1 MTGAVTAFYLFD
13 VAQEIRLPALRTA
26 LGDRV
31 SDATL
36 ADKSPGQPRLH
47 YIDAPLVADGASLG
61 CAELDGF
68 RVRVKFYKYG
78 VISLMLTREFAGTWG
93 DLTVLGQDLIESEPL
108 EAHATAACRAVVGRV
123 GTALVGARAQWLQED
138 YLVFAITALDSA
150 VSATGAAGP
159 AGGLADAVMSEHGA
173 DIAQLLRGER
183 QALSGQE
190 RDEVLRH
197 RMSYLADDLIVP
209 AWNAAFVL
217 DTAAALPAILEILEF
232 ANSQL
237 LEFRYHD
244 EQLESQLTRIYAELQ
259 RPHLFDRWTGRRHR
273 RAARHLQALLIDVN
287 ELTDHAENALKFVGD
302 VYAAR
307 LFTQVAA
314 RLQLDGWKRNVQEKL
329 KTLDDI
335 YRFAVEQTGMAQANI
350 LELTIVVIM
359 VIEFSLFLAG
369 IMK

>member
-1 MTGAVTAFYLFD
+1 MTGGVTAFYLFD
-13 VAQEIRLPALRTA
+13 VAQEIRLPALRLA

-36 ADKSPGQPRLH
+36 GDKTPGQPRLH
-47 YIDAPLVADGASLG
+47 YIEPPLVADGASLG

-68 RVRVKFYKYG
+68 RVRFKFYNYG
-78 VISLMLTREFAGTWG
+78 VVSVMLTRDFNGTWH
-93 DLTVLGQDLIESEPL
+93 DLASLGQDLIESEPL
-108 EAHATAACRAVVGRV
+108 ETHASDACRAVVDTIRA
-123 GTALVGARAQWLQED
+123 ALVGARATWLGED
-138 YLVFAITALDSA
+138 YLVFAITGLDAPASA
-150 VSATGAAGP
+150 AEVI
-159 AGGLADAVMSEHGA
+159 DAHGA

-183 QALSGQE
+183 QALSPQE

-197 RMSYLADDLIVP
+197 RMSYLVDDVVVP

-217 DTAAALPAILEILEF
+217 DSAASVPATLEILEF

-244 EQLESQLTRIYAELQ
+244 DQLEGQLARIYADLQ
-259 RPHLFDRWTGRRHR
+259 QPRVTDRWTGRRHR
-273 RAARHLQALLIDVN
+273 RAAWQLQALLIDVN

-302 VYAAR
+302 VYSAR

-314 RLQLDGWKRNVQEKL
+314 RLRLDDWKRNVQEKL

-350 LELTIVVIM
+350 LELAIVLIM
-359 VIEFSLFLAG
+359 VIEFGLFLAG
-369 IMK
+369 VMK

>member
-1 MTGAVTAFYLFD
+1 VIGCVTAFYLFD
-13 VAQEIRLPALRTA
+13 VAQEIRLPDLRA
-26 LGDRV
+26 VLGDRV

-36 ADKSPGQPRLH
+36 ADKTPGQPRLH
-47 YIDAPLVADGASLG
+47 YIQPPLVADGAAFD

-68 RVRVKFYKYG
+68 RVRCKFYGYG
-78 VISLMLTREFAGTWG
+78 VVSLMLTRDFSGTWS
-93 DLTVLGQDLIESEPL
+93 DLTALGQDLIESEPL
-108 EAHATAACRAVVGRV
+108 ELHATSACRAIVARIGV
-123 GTALVGARAQWLQED
+123 ALTGARAEWLQED
-138 YLVFAITALDSA
+138 YLVFAVTALDA
-150 VSATGAAGP
+150 P
-159 AGGLADAVMSEHGA
+159 ASGVEVLDAHGA

-183 QALSGQE
+183 QPLSAQE

-217 DTAAALPAILEILEF
+217 DTAAAVPLTLEILEF

-244 EQLESQLTRIYAELQ
+244 EQLEGQLTRAYAELQ
-259 RPHLFDRWTGRRHR
+259 QPRLLDRWTGRRHR
-273 RAARHLQALLIDVN
+273 REARRLQAVLIEVN
-287 ELTDHAENALKFVGD
+287 ELTDHAENVLKFVGD
-302 VYAAR
+302 IYAAR
-307 LFTQVAA
+307 LFTQVSA
-314 RLQLDGWKRNVQEKL
+314 RLQLDKWKRNVQEKL

-350 LELTIVVIM
+350 LELAIVVIM
-359 VIEFSLFLAG
+359 IVELWFLMAG

>member
-1 MTGAVTAFYLFD
+1 MTGCVTAFYLFD
-13 VAQEIRLPALRTA
+13 VAQEIRLPALRLA
-26 LGDRV
+26 LGSRV

-36 ADKSPGQPRLH
+36 ADKTPGQPRLH
-47 YIDAPLVADGASLG
+47 YIEPPLVADGASVG

-68 RVRVKFYKYG
+68 RVRVKFYNYG
-78 VISLMLTREFAGTWG
+78 VVSVMLTRDFNGTWQ
-93 DLTVLGQDLIESEPL
+93 DLTALGQDLIESEPL
-108 EAHATAACRAVVGRV
+108 EAHAAAACRAVVDGIRP
-123 GTALVGARAQWLQED
+123 ALVGARATWLGED
-138 YLVFAITALDSA
+138 YLVFAITGLDAPASA
-150 VSATGAAGP
+150 AEVVEAN
-159 AGGLADAVMSEHGA
+159 GA

-183 QALSGQE
+183 QPLSAQE

-197 RMSYLADDLIVP
+197 RMSYLTDDLVVP

-217 DTAAALPAILEILEF
+217 DSAAALPAILEIFEF

-244 EQLESQLTRIYAELQ
+244 DQLENQLTQSYAGLQ
-259 RPHLFDRWTGRRHR
+259 QPRLLDRWTGRRHR
-273 RAARHLQALLIDVN
+273 RAALQVQALLIDVN

-302 VYAAR
+302 IYSAR
-307 LFTQVAA
+307 LLTLVAA
-314 RLQLDGWKRNVQEKL
+314 RLRLDDWKRNVREKL

-350 LELTIVVIM
+350 LELAIVLIM
-359 VIEFSLFLAG
+359 LIEFALLLGG